1 MVAEAVNR
9 IDSLRIEITDA
20 LPREGLG
27 QRGER
32 RGATYSGTASTKPRG
47 LNMGAVFI
55 LCV

>member
-47 LNMGAVFI
+47 LNMCAVFI